1 MKQYNGLTIQS
12 GIAYGKVY
20 YVSST
25 SNKESNLDLLINQKA
40 VLDQAIESSIQ
51 AIERLVETSE
61 SEYNDTIKMIFEAHK
76 LMVNDPL
83 LIEKAYQYIQEGKNA
98 YEAYQ
103 LAANE
108 FIDQF
113 RELTDDY
120 FRYRVID
127 IQDATDRVLYAIQ
140 DVEYEINL
148 SFDSPKIVLVEEMKP
163 SMIFGF
169 EKKHVMG
176 VIAEKGS
183 VNQHASMIA
192 QSKAIPSMLI
202 PNASAL
208 IKNNDFVLMD
218 ATRGIVIVN
227 PNQDYLDFYQ
237 IKGVEQHEL

>member
-40 VLDQAIESSIQ
+40 VLNQAIESSIQ

-83 LIEKAYQYIQEGKNA
+83 LIEKAYQSIQEGKNA

-103 LAANE
+103 KAANE

-120 FRYRVID
+120 FQYRIID

-176 VIAEKGS
+176 VIAEKGN

-208 IKNNDFVLMD
+208 IKNNDLILMD
-218 ATRGIVIVN
+218 ATRGIVILN
-227 PNQDYLDFYQ
+227 PNQEDLDLYQ